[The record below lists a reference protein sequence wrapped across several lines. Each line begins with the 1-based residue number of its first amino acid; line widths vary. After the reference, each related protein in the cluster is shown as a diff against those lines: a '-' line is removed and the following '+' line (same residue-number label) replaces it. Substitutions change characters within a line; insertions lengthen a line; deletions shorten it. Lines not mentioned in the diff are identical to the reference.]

1 MNVLFVAKKNLK
13 SPICLAASLVLISA
27 AIAQNML
34 KNALKNLMNNNQETI
49 AAHAVIGCAQQLL
62 CDMDGVL
69 PMDYSASTTAILWRA
84 LEIQLAGVAI
94 ESLLL
99 ARDGS

>member
-1 MNVLFVAKKNLK
+1 MT
-13 SPICLAASLVLISA
+13 
-27 AIAQNML
+27 
-34 KNALKNLMNNNQETI
+34 NNQESI

-69 PMDYSASTTAILWRA
+69 PEDFRASTTAILWRA
-84 LEIQLAGVAI
+84 LELQLAGSSI

-99 ARDGS
+99 ARDES